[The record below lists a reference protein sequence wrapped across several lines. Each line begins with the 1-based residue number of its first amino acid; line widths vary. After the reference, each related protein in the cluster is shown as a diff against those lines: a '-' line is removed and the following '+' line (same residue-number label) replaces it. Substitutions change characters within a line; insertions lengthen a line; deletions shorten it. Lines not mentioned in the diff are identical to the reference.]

1 VRPEEPRSETN
12 PDAELADLLQ
22 KLVRLLSAP
31 RPCAHQAPEPDRAV
45 RLEEAASLLSM
56 SDDFV
61 YRNWRHL
68 GGYKDVDHHIKFR
81 MSDIQRHLQRKANET
96 RP

>member
-1 VRPEEPRSETN
+1 VGPEERRTETN
-12 PDAELADLLQ
+12 PEAELADLLQ
-22 KLVRLLSAP
+22 QLVRVLSAP
-31 RPCAHQAPEPDRAV
+31 RSCAHDAPAPDRAV
-45 RLEEAASLLSM
+45 RLEEAASLLAM

-61 YRNWRHL
+61 YRNWKRL

-81 MSDIQRHLQRKANET
+81 MSDIERHVQRKAKEA